1 MTDTGNATENQAAAG
16 GAPPPPER
24 KEVPAWRLLS
34 TLGTA
39 GMLAGLLL
47 VFVFRATQPAILAYK
62 AEVLRQAVQQVLKA
76 PDRYDTLYVYDGS
89 LERQPPAGADV
100 AQLEQVYVGYT
111 SDNERIG
118 FAIAAGKAGFQD
130 IVRIIFGYDAATRQV
145 LGMLVLESKETP
157 GLGDKIEKDES
168 FVEQFDGALAPLL
181 GVKSGAST
189 GDPTEIEMI
198 TGATI
203 SSRTIINIINE
214 TLERLGPLIDAYGE
228 EDGGP

>member
-1 MTDTGNATENQAAAG
+1 MTGTGNVSESASGAG

-24 KEVPAWRLLS
+24 HEVPAWRLLS

-89 LERQPPAGADV
+89 LVRQPPPDLVA
-100 AQLEQVYVGYT
+100 AQLEQLYLGYT
-111 SDNERIG
+111 SENERIG

-130 IVRIIFGYDAATRQV
+130 IVRIIFGYDASTRQV
-145 LGMLVLESKETP
+145 LGMMVLESKETP
-157 GLGDKIEKDES
+157 GLGDKIEKDQT
-168 FVEQFDGALAPLL
+168 FVSQFDGAIAPLL
-181 GVKSGAST
+181 GVKIGKGT
-189 GDPTEIEMI
+189 GDPSEIDMI

-203 SSRTIINIINE
+203 SSRTVINIINE
-214 TLERLGPLIDAYGE
+214 ALERLGPLIEAYGE
-228 EDGGP
+228 EGGGR